1 MFIKFLL
8 TWSVIS
14 QAMEVPPI
22 DNSCLFALVQ
32 GSDKITDDQKL
43 GLRSMA
49 RTYREIFSMINPA
62 QSSSV
67 LDYRFQVWKNYRTIF
82 IPKLNDYIKR
92 DIAVFRCAAKEFYA
106 DNINVRELISS
117 RLDEL
122 EGKWNRPMTCLDYL
136 RVAICLSCLTEPQ
149 IPSYIIE
156 TMEMVLSPDLN
167 VALVPIPLHTR
178 VPTFNGLFGEAAILC
193 AMLNGFMPIMFTL
206 DPAVTAHEGL
216 VKGPAYGI
224 DHDLFH
230 FTQLSRISLSVQGM
244 LLSSCWKSVFYLMDG
259 HEEIR
264 KFYQFYHEDVMQ
276 RIMPESS
283 SDLVCNLFPHV
294 LADYINLSEDNL
306 QTRIPS
312 LLKLLNS
319 KSQVFDVD
327 FIVRMLKFRIDQSLF
342 LRFALKHNCFID
354 LVRVYYK
361 ICRKMPFNELRAL
374 VLVHISKQEKHGY
387 SDDLFVFAYLSD
399 EPELFRETLVLMRES
414 FGLDPQ
420 KYNHGLKYF
429 QQKMQALGVN
439 TAFDYQTNPDS
450 DID

>member
-167 VALVPIPLHTR
+167 VALVPIPVHTR

-230 FTQLSRISLSVQGM
+230 FIQLSKITLLIQSL
-244 LLSSCWKSVFYLMDG
+244 LLSSPWYQVFQLMNSVDG
-259 HEEIR
+259 INR
-264 KFYQFYHEDVMQ
+264 FYQFFHEDVMQ
-276 RIMPESS
+276 KLTPDNNCELTFKLFCYVAEGILGQDF
-283 SDLVCNLFPHV
+283 SDV
-294 LADYINLSEDNL
+294 
-306 QTRIPS
+306 QTRLPNF
-312 LLKLLNS
+312 LNLMIRNNEICDS
-319 KSQVFDVD
+319 DEIYSYFYN
-327 FIVRMLKFRIDQSLF
+327 RIDQSPL
-342 LRFALKHNCFID
+342 LRFALKHNCFKDIS
-354 LVRVYYK
+354 RVYLD
-361 ICRKMPFNELRAL
+361 IMQDAPFNEILAL
-374 VLVHISKQEKHGY
+374 AIILISRQEKQGY
-387 SDDLFVFAYLSD
+387 SD
-399 EPELFRETLVLMRES
+399 ELFCLAYRRQELEAFRRTLIFMRDEH
-414 FGLDPQ
+414 GLDER
-420 KYNHGLKYF
+420 KYTHGYHHFMDLVE
-429 QQKMQALGVN
+429 GG
-439 TAFDYQTNPDS
+439 
-450 DID
+450 